1 MGSRKVLMDDGDGMM
16 TMELQAKLL
25 ADNATRYNGSAPCPT
40 CGMIINPV
48 EFLSNGGHCM
58 GCTVA
63 KNAKRVKDKM
73 S

>member
-1 MGSRKVLMDDGDGMM
+1 
-16 TMELQAKLL
+16 
-25 ADNATRYNGSAPCPT
+25 
-40 CGMIINPV
+40 MIINPV

-58 GCTVA
+58 GCTSA